1 MFYPED
7 IKESVLKQI
16 LTTSKTVAAISR
28 GNNIP
33 IEQWWHGK
41 LTLKKERQ
49 WIKNFLLK
57 KSLI

>member
-33 IEQWWHGK
+33 IEQ
-41 LTLKKERQ
+41 
-49 WIKNFLLK
+49 
-57 KSLI
+57 